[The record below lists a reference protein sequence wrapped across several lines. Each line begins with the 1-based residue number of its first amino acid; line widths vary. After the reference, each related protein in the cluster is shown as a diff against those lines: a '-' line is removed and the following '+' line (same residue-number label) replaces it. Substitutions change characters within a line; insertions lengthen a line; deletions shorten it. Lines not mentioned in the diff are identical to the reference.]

1 MRIALALLAAASL
14 SFLGRQ
20 PLQAQEVVAITHVSV
35 IPMDR
40 ERVLPDQTVIVR
52 DGRIAEIGPAADV
65 RVPADA
71 VRVDGAGKYLLP
83 GLHDMHAHL
92 FADGDVPDSLAP
104 DELRIML
111 ANGVTTARMMMGTPE
126 QLVLRRRVA
135 AGEVLGPALYL
146 ASPQLAGRRYGEP
159 YFNGLVVADAEQ
171 ARAAVRQVADA
182 GYDYVKLTIF
192 ITPPVYEAVVD
203 EARRRGIRVIGH
215 VEPAVGLA
223 RALAAGQQIEH
234 LDSYFEAVL
243 ADGAP
248 MTGSVTNYFV
258 YRPANWESLDWLSDA
273 KIDSVARET
282 ARAGVW
288 NSPTLTF
295 FKLAFGVGQPED
307 EVRARPDFAVI
318 PDSLARPMWE
328 ARAYFWDN
336 PPSEA
341 RRRRYVE
348 ARDRLVRSIWQA
360 GGRILAGSD
369 TPELF
374 LVYGWTLHRE
384 LESLV
389 SAGLTPYAALEAAT
403 RNPAEWLG
411 TLAESGTVEPG
422 KRADLVLLDANP
434 LDDIRGTRRIAGVMR
449 AGRWY
454 PAAELAR
461 WIEQSSARI
470 HGSLPAPRAAA
481 P

>member
-1 MRIALALLAAASL
+1 MRIALALLAAACL
-14 SFLGRQ
+14 CARTAG
-20 PLQAQEVVAITHVSV
+20 AQEVVAFTNVSV

-40 ERVLPDQTVIVR
+40 ERVLPAQTVIVR
-52 DGRIAEIGPAADV
+52 GGRIAEIGPAASV
-65 RVPADA
+65 RVPAGA
-71 VRVDGAGKYLLP
+71 LRVDGAGKYLLP

-92 FADGDVPDSLAP
+92 FSDGAVPDSLAP

-111 ANGVTTARMMMGTPE
+111 ANGVTTARLMMGTPE

-135 AGEVLGPALYL
+135 AGEVPGPTLYL

-159 YFNGLVVADAEQ
+159 FFNGLVVADPEQ

-192 ITPPVYEAVVD
+192 ITPAVYDAITD
-203 EARRRGIRVIGH
+203 EARRRNIRVVGH

-248 MTGSVTNYFV
+248 VTSSVTNYFI
-258 YRPANWESLDWLSDA
+258 YRAANWESLDWLSDA

-295 FKLAFGVGQPED
+295 FARAFGTGQPED

-318 PDSLARPMWE
+318 PDSLAGPMWRG
-328 ARAYFWDN
+328 RAFFWDN
-336 PPSEA
+336 PPTEA

-348 ARDRLVRSIWQA
+348 ARNRLVRSIWQA

-389 SAGLTPYAALEAAT
+389 AAGLTPYAALEAAT

-434 LDDIRGTRRIAGVMR
+434 LDDIRGTQRIAGVMR
-449 AGRWY
+449 AGRWH
-454 PAAELAR
+454 PAAELAG
-461 WIEQSSARI
+461 WIEQATARI
-470 HGSLPAPRAAA
+470 HSSLPPPAQ
-481 P
+481 

>member
-1 MRIALALLAAASL
+1 MRIVLALFAAALALGGTPLA
-14 SFLGRQ
+14 
-20 PLQAQEVVAITHVSV
+20 AQEVVAITRVSI

-40 ERVLPDQTVIVR
+40 ERVLPDQTVLVR
-52 DGRIAEIGPAADV
+52 GGRIVQVGPAASV
-65 RVPADA
+65 AVPADA
-71 VRVDGAGKYLLP
+71 RRIDGAGKYLIP
-83 GLHDMHAHL
+83 GLTDMHAHL
-92 FADGDVPDSLAP
+92 LSDALVPDSLAP

-111 ANGVTTARMMMGTPE
+111 ANGVTTARLMMGTPE

-135 AGEVLGPALYL
+135 AGEVAGPALYL
-146 ASPQLAGRRYGEP
+146 ASPQFAGRMYGDTAH
-159 YFNGLVVADAEQ
+159 FNGRVVATPEQ
-171 ARAAVRQVADA
+171 GRAAVREVADA

-192 ITPPVYEAVVD
+192 ITPEVYDAVVD

-234 LDSYFEAVL
+234 LDAYFEAAL

-258 YRPANWESLDWLSDA
+258 YRRPNWESLDWIDDA
-273 KIDSVARET
+273 KLDSLARET
-282 ARAGVW
+282 VRAGVW

-295 FKLAFGVGQPED
+295 FERAFGTGQSD
-307 EVRARPDFAVI
+307 EEIRARPDYAVL
-318 PDSLARPMWE
+318 PEALRRPMYE
-328 ARAYFWDN
+328 GRDYFWNN

-348 ARDRLVRSIWQA
+348 VRDRLVRTIWQN

-384 LESLV
+384 LQSLV
-389 SAGLTPYAALEAAT
+389 EAGLTPYAALETAT

-411 TLAESGTVEPG
+411 TLAESGTVEAG
-422 KRADLVLLDANP
+422 RRADLVLLDANP
-434 LDDIRGTRRIAGVMR
+434 LDDIRNTQRIAGVMR

-461 WIEQSSARI
+461 MIDESAARI
-470 HGSLPAPRAAA
+470 HNSLPP